1 MNSRQRRGVLLLALS
16 VLCAAAAFFGVLT
29 VVNDVD
35 SKVGSETTAYEL
47 NQDVAAYQALSPG
60 QFTKVS
66 MPRRWL
72 PSTAVTSLAAVSGKI
87 AAAALAKGSLLQTD
101 MVSARPQLAAGQE
114 EIAIMVDAETGVA
127 GTVQPGDQVDIFAT
141 FGGNGTSGA
150 STGSGGTPQ
159 SRIIV
164 TGARVLDIGKITQAS
179 QTSDQGDARSTG
191 RQVPVTFALDTE
203 DAQRVAYAESFA
215 TRVRLALVAPGSP
228 AIPRSERTYTLN
240 GDR

>member
-35 SKVGSETTAYEL
+35 SKVGPQTTAYEL
-47 NQDVAAYQALSPG
+47 NQDIAAYQALSPG
-60 QFTKVS
+60 QFSKVS
-66 MPRRWL
+66 IPSRWL

-87 AAAALAKGSLLQTD
+87 AATPLTKGSLLQTD
-101 MVSARPQLAAGQE
+101 MVSGRPRLKAGEQ

-127 GTVQPGDQVDIFAT
+127 GTIEPGDQVNIFAT
-141 FGGNGTSGA
+141 FGGSGVNGTTAGA
-150 STGSGGTPQ
+150 QTPQ

-164 TGARVLDIGKITQAS
+164 TGAQVLDIGKITQAG
-179 QTSDQGDARSTG
+179 QTSDQSDARDTG
-191 RQVPVTFALDTE
+191 REVPITFALDTE

-228 AIPRSERTYTLN
+228 AIPKAQRTYTLN

>member
-1 MNSRQRRGVLLLALS
+1 MNSRQRRGVLILALS
-16 VLCAAAAFFGVLT
+16 ALCAAAAFFGVLT

-35 SKVGSETTAYEL
+35 SKVGPETTAYEL
-47 NQDVAAYQALSPG
+47 NQDVAAYQALQPG

-66 MPRRWL
+66 MPKRWL
-72 PSTAVTSLAAVSGKI
+72 PGTAVTSLAAVSGKI
-87 AAAALAKGSLLQTD
+87 AAAPLAKGSLLQTD
-101 MVSARPQLAAGQE
+101 MVSDRPRLRPGQQ

-127 GTVQPGDQVDIFAT
+127 GTIRPGDRVNIFAT
-141 FGGNGTSGA
+141 FGGTTPGTG
-150 STGSGGTPQ
+150 TGGSPQ

-164 TGARVLDIGKITQAS
+164 TGAQVLDIGKITRAGD
-179 QTSDQGDARSTG
+179 TSDTSEDRDTN

-228 AIPRSERTYTLN
+228 DVPGSQRTYTLH
-240 GDR
+240 GDRG